1 MDLPMG
7 ILYIDHPVF
16 VTIYYV
22 DCDSFKAYTEK
33 LLNTISKTVDDG
45 DAKTQSK
52 VRLVIWSCWFLQFT
66 LTQKIIQNVIL
77 PERCSIMVLFIC

>member
-1 MDLPMG
+1 MG

-52 VRLVIWSCWFLQFT
+52 VRLVI
-66 LTQKIIQNVIL
+66 
-77 PERCSIMVLFIC
+77 